1 MLNRLGSWGLPGVFA
16 VLTAAMLILPVGIQ
30 ASTVPAETLELIR
43 NAGGLQE
50 YPDADA
56 IIILSDADI
65 EFNEDGTAMTRVHEL
80 KKVLTQAGINRYSEE
95 HMNYYRVYDD
105 ITVVTARVIKKDGS
119 AVDVTEDEIKDI
131 SSAPLEYMNIY
142 DPDARDMVVSFRNLE
157 IGDCVEIEYLDR
169 LFHAPMD
176 GQFDGG
182 GVFQRTDPILEKTT
196 KVVGPASKPLKW
208 VVKNGDIDFKKNEE
222 GDKIEYVWSV
232 ENMPK
237 VVTEPAMPSFMEIA
251 PTLIFSTIDSWQYIS
266 RWWDA
271 MVEPKLEI
279 NDDIRQEVADL
290 TAGAATRDQKVD
302 AIYHFVA
309 QKVRYMGLG
318 TGKKK
323 GFEPKP
329 VVETYESKYGVCR
342 DVAALMVAMLRQ
354 ANVDCDIVLTNM
366 GARVFYDVP
375 YVGFNHAIVA
385 VRNDDGT
392 YTYADPTIENSV
404 DWLPSMEAEQE
415 VLRCN
420 PVGSDLTDTPY
431 SPPEDNM
438 GHIEATSELTDAGQ
452 FTSDVTFTC
461 DGFYDMALRSFLK
474 RLPSAQLNMIFGYL
488 LQEIYPGTML
498 TSFSTSDPEDLS
510 TPLQL
515 NFSYRIPDYGLDANE
530 FTLVKAPLSLGVL
543 ELISRSVFASASL
556 PERQYPWRLGF
567 TFGAAEEETITF
579 PVGYELKAV
588 PGAVEKDYGPIEY
601 RMTYTSDLPVNLDQ
615 GGTQVTYRRQL
626 LLKAKQM
633 SPEDYKRLKEVLQ
646 ASSKSS
652 RGEIIL
658 VREREG

>member
-1 MLNRLGSWGLPGVFA
+1 MLTRFRLCGLPCIIAGLLV
-16 VLTAAMLILPVGIQ
+16 AMLVMPLSIQ
-30 ASTVPAETLELIR
+30 ASTVPAETMKLIK
-43 NAGGLQE
+43 NAGGLDE

-56 IIILSDADI
+56 IIILSTADI
-65 EFNEDGTAMTRVHEL
+65 AFNDDGTGTTQVHQL
-80 KKVLTQAGINRYSEE
+80 KKILTQAGVDNNSEE
-95 HMNYYRVYDD
+95 HMNYYKVYDN
-105 ITVVTARVIKKDGS
+105 IRVITARVIKQDGS
-119 AVDVTEDEIKDI
+119 VVDVTEDEIKDI

-142 DPDARDMVVSFRNLE
+142 DPDARDRVVSFRNLE
-157 IGDCVEIEYLDR
+157 IGDCVEIEYLDS
-169 LFHAPMD
+169 LHTAFMD
-176 GQFDGG
+176 GEFDGG
-182 GVFQRTDPILEKTT
+182 GIFQQTYPIQKKVT
-196 KVVGPASKPLKW
+196 KVVGPKDKPLKW
-208 VVKNGDIDFKKNEE
+208 VVKNGKIDFKKNDL

-237 VVTEPAMPSFMEIA
+237 IVTEPAMPSFIEIA
-251 PTLIFSTIDSWQYIS
+251 PTLIFTTIDSWQYVS
-266 RWWDA
+266 RWWDS

-279 NDDIRQEVADL
+279 NDEIRQEVATL
-290 TAGAATRDQKVD
+290 TAGATTRDQKVD

-323 GFEPKP
+323 GLEPKP

-354 ANVDCDIVLTNM
+354 ADVDCDIVLTNM
-366 GARVFYDVP
+366 GSKVFYDLP

-385 VRNDDGT
+385 IKNDDGT
-392 YTYADPTIENSV
+392 YTYADPTVENSV

-420 PVGSDLTDTPY
+420 SVGSDLTDTPY

-438 GHIEATSELTDAGQ
+438 GHIKATSQLTDAGQ

-461 DGFYDMALRSFLK
+461 DGFYDMALRGFLK

-498 TSFSTSDPEDLS
+498 TNFSTSDPEDLS

-515 NFSYRIPDYGLDANE
+515 NFSYQIPDYGLDANE

-556 PERQYPWRLGF
+556 PERQYPWKLGF
-567 TFGAAEEETITF
+567 TFGATEDETITL
-579 PVGYELKAV
+579 PAGYTIKAV
-588 PGAVEKDYGPIEY
+588 PDAVEKSYGPIEY
-601 RMTYTSDLPVNLDQ
+601 RMTYTSDLPVDLDQ
-615 GGTQVTYRRQL
+615 GGTQVTYRKQL
-626 LLKAKQM
+626 LLKAKEM
-633 SPEDYKRLKEVLQ
+633 SPEEYKQLKEVLQ
-646 ASSKSS
+646 ASSKTA

-658 VREREG
+658 EKEG